1 MNELQVLAQLD
12 ELIERTRPNE
22 IPALV
27 VALSARLSA
36 LSALALKASTAEVRA
51 HTANGEPERNVSA
64 KEAASRL
71 GISTAYLYRNARHLP
86 FSLRIGRRLLFS
98 LRGLER
104 WNRARSHGAG
114 RV

>member
-1 MNELQVLAQLD
+1 VNEAQVLAQLD
-12 ELIERTRPNE
+12 EFIERARPNE

-27 VALSARLSA
+27 VALSARVSVLGG
-36 LSALALKASTAEVRA
+36 LALKASIAEFPVQ
-51 HTANGEPERNVSA
+51 TANGEPERNVSA

-71 GISTAYLYRNARHLP
+71 GMSTAYLYRNARHLP
-86 FSLRIGRRLLFS
+86 FALRIGRRLLFS

-104 WNRARSHGAG
+104 WNTARSHGRG

>member
-1 MNELQVLAQLD
+1 MNEVQVLAQLD
-12 ELIERTRPNE
+12 ELIERTGPNE

-36 LSALALKASTAEVRA
+36 LGALALKGSTAEVRA
-51 HTANGEPERNVSA
+51 QRANGEPERNVSA

-86 FSLRIGRRLLFS
+86 FALRIGRRLLFS

-104 WNRARSHGAG
+104 WNRARSHGAD